1 MPALPQEAPARGVR
15 VGSIVVRCTRF
26 DEMRVFWQAA
36 LGYVPRE
43 APEDGWIVL
52 TDPTG
57 SGPNISLEWVEMS
70 IAPASDEPSAIHIDL
85 YTDDQK
91 AEVERLVALGATR
104 YADETPDDANF
115 VVLVDPDGYRFCVV
129 QKYVPNFT
137 EATEPGA
144 RSRERRRA

>member
-1 MPALPQEAPARGVR
+1 MVAVPRERPARGVR

-43 APEDGWIVL
+43 APQDGWVVL

-57 SGPNISLEWVEMS
+57 TGPNLSLERVD
-70 IAPASDEPSAIHIDL
+70 APISPAPDELSAIHLDL

-91 AEVERLVALGATR
+91 RDVERLLALGATR
-104 YADETPDDANF
+104 YPHEAPDDADF
-115 VVLVDPDGYRFCVV
+115 VVLVDPGGYRFCVV
-129 QKYVPNFT
+129 QK
-137 EATEPGA
+137 
-144 RSRERRRA
+144 